1 MFQNASVNLDSLS
14 CSFTFISFL
23 TKWHNLKVYIANE
36 DLFPNEALCAKNGVY
51 DPIIWNIYLHC
62 KSDLYVFLPLI
73 PQKKILYDE

>member
-1 MFQNASVNLDSLS
+1 MAQFEGTCIYS
-14 CSFTFISFL
+14 
-23 TKWHNLKVYIANE
+23 KWRLLPH
-36 DLFPNEALCAKNGVY
+36 LFPNEAQCAKNGVY